1 MLGPVAGLNVLELG
15 AGIGRFT
22 GPLAAAGA
30 AGVTAVDFMANLIAE
45 NEAAH
50 AARFP
55 AIVFKVGDAT
65 ELAYPPA
72 TFDVVFSN
80 WLLMYLGDAE
90 CAKLA
95 ADALGWTKPGGTV
108 FFRESCFRQSGDRA
122 RATNPTHYRDP
133 RAYFALFDGVEIAE
147 PGGGYAH
154 FELVACRCVDTYVRL
169 KANQNQ
175 LCWKWKKVV
184 TPAPRPAEFR
194 HFLDGAQ
201 YSTAGILK
209 YERVFGAGFVSTGGA
224 ATTRDLCL
232 SRLALRPGEA
242 VLDVGCGIGG
252 GDFLMAAEAGVTV
265 RGLDLSVNMV
275 LLAMERAAGGAP
287 GGARVRFEVADAMA
301 ADLAPAAYDVVYSRD
316 TILHIPDKASLF
328 RRLFATLK
336 PGGRLLI
343 TDYCRAPGEPS
354 PGFAAYIAQRG
365 YDLRPVAE
373 YGALLAAAGFADVAA
388 EDVTPAFEASLRAEL
403 ARAEGD
409 KAAFV
414 AEFSEADYEEV
425 VGGWGAKL
433 ARVAAGEQK
442 WGLFYAI
449 KPKA

>member
-1 MLGPVAGLNVLELG
+1 MLGPVTGLTVLELG

-22 GPLAAAGA
+22 GPLAATA

-55 AIVFKVGDAT
+55 HVTFRVGDAT
-65 ELAYPPA
+65 DLDVPPA
-72 TFDVVFSN
+72 SFDVVFSN

-95 ADALGWTKPGGTV
+95 ADALTWVKPGGTV

-133 RAYFALFDGVEIAE
+133 RAYFALFDGVEVAE
-147 PGGGYAH
+147 PGGGFAH
-154 FELVACRCVDTYVRL
+154 YELVSCRCVDTYVRL
-169 KANQNQ
+169 KQNQNQ
-175 LCWKWKKVV
+175 LCWKWRKVV
-184 TPAPRPAEFR
+184 TPQPRPAEFR
-194 HFLDGAQ
+194 HFLDGQQ

-209 YERVFGAGFVSTGGA
+209 YERIFGDGFVSTGGA
-224 ATTRDLCL
+224 ATTIDLCL
-232 SRLALRPGEA
+232 SRLKLRAGEQ

-252 GDFLMAAEAGVTV
+252 GDFLMASTAGVHV

-275 LLAMERAAGGAP
+275 LLAMQRAAAAGDR
-287 GGARVRFEVADAMA
+287 RVAFEVADVMT
-301 ADLAPAAYDVVYSRD
+301 ADLEAGSFDVVYSRD
-316 TILHIPDKASLF
+316 TALHIPDKAALF
-328 RRLFATLK
+328 ARLFDVLK

-343 TDYCRAPGEPS
+343 TDYCRAPGTPS

-365 YDLRPVAE
+365 YDLRPVEE
-373 YGALLAAAGFADVAA
+373 YGQLLSAAGFADVAA

-403 ARAEGD
+403 ARAEAG

-425 VGGWGAKL
+425 VGGWAAKL
-433 ARVAAGEQK
+433 ERVGGGEQK
-442 WGLFYAI
+442 WGLFCAA
-449 KPKA
+449 KP

>member
-1 MLGPVAGLNVLELG
+1 MLGPVTGLTVLELG

-22 GPLAAAGA
+22 GPLAASA

-45 NEAAH
+45 NEATH
-50 AARFP
+50 GAACPHVTFR
-55 AIVFKVGDAT
+55 VGDAT
-65 ELAYPPA
+65 DLAVPPA
-72 TFDVVFSN
+72 SFDVVFSN

-95 ADALGWTKPGGTV
+95 ADALAWVKPGGTV

-133 RAYFALFDGVEIAE
+133 RAYFSLFDGVEIAE
-147 PGGGYAH
+147 PCGGYAH
-154 FELVACRCVDTYVRL
+154 YELVSCRCVDTYVRL
-169 KANQNQ
+169 KQNQNQ
-175 LCWKWKKVV
+175 LCWKWRKVV
-184 TPAPRPAEFR
+184 TPERRPAEFR
-194 HFLDGAQ
+194 HFLDGQQ

-209 YERVFGAGFVSTGGA
+209 YERIFGDGFVSTGGA

-232 SRLALRPGEA
+232 GRLNLRPGEA

-252 GDFLMAAEAGVTV
+252 GDFLMAHECGAVV

-275 LLAMERAAGGAP
+275 LLAMQRAAAKGD
-287 GGARVRFEVADAMA
+287 ARVRFEVADVMG
-301 ADLAPAAYDVVYSRD
+301 ADLEYGAFDVVYSRD
-316 TILHIPDKASLF
+316 TALHIPDKAALF
-328 RRLFATLK
+328 ARLFTVLK

-343 TDYCRAPGEPS
+343 TDYCRAPGAPS

-373 YGALLAAAGFADVAA
+373 YGGLLSAAGFADVAA

-403 ARAEGD
+403 ARAAAG
-409 KAAFV
+409 KAEFV
-414 AEFSEADYEEV
+414 AEFSEADYGEV
-425 VGGWGAKL
+425 VGGWEAKL
-433 ARVAAGEQK
+433 GRVAGGEQK
-442 WGLFYAI
+442 WGLFYAT
-449 KPKA
+449 KPL

>member
-1 MLGPVAGLNVLELG
+1 MLGPVTGLTVLELG

-22 GPLAAAGA
+22 GPLAAAA

-55 AIVFKVGDAT
+55 HVTFRVGDAT
-65 ELAYPPA
+65 DLDVAPA
-72 TFDVVFSN
+72 SYDVVFSN

-95 ADALGWTKPGGTV
+95 ADALAWVKPGGTV

-133 RAYFALFDGVEIAE
+133 RAYFALFDGVEVAE

-154 FELVACRCVDTYVRL
+154 YELVSCRCVDTYVVL
-169 KANQNQ
+169 KQNQNQ
-175 LCWKWKKVV
+175 LCWKWRKVV
-184 TPAPRPAEFR
+184 TADPRPAEVR
-194 HFLDGAQ
+194 HFLDGQQ

-209 YERVFGAGFVSTGGA
+209 YEAIFGEGFVSTGGA

-232 SRLALRPGEA
+232 SRLALQPGET

-252 GDFLMAAEAGVTV
+252 GDFLMAAETGATV

-275 LLAMERAAGGAP
+275 LLAMQRAAAKGD
-287 GGARVRFEVADAMA
+287 ARVRFEIADVMG
-301 ADLAPAAYDVVYSRD
+301 ADLAPASFDVVYSRD
-316 TILHIPDKASLF
+316 TVLHIPAKAA
-328 RRLFATLK
+328 LFARLLSVLK

-343 TDYCRAPGEPS
+343 TDYCRAPGPPS

-365 YDLRPVAE
+365 YDLLPVAE
-373 YGALLAAAGFADVAA
+373 YGRLLADAGFTDVAA

-403 ARAEGD
+403 ARAAAG

-414 AEFSEADYEEV
+414 AEFSEEDYDEV
-425 VGGWGAKL
+425 VGGWEAKL
-433 ARVAAGEQK
+433 ERVAGGEQK
-442 WGLFYAI
+442 WGLFYAT
-449 KPKA
+449 KPL